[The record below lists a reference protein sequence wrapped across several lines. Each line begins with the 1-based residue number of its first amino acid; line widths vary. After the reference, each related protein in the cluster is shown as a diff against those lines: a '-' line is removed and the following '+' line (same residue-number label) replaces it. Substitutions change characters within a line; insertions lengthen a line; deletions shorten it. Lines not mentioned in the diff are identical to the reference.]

1 MSSSP
6 TKSPATSSQPRR
18 RRRSAMPK
26 SKLSSSSDLL
36 VYPHLALLD
45 NVTMDIIID
54 NNDKFVITTKRAGDN
69 AMSRQLHSFDD
80 LRELKKRLLAIMQQG
95 HVCQAECPWMYSFL
109 NSYFPKKR
117 TLTLSKTQKMAKR
130 RDAVEMCLSNVLQF
144 ITNKSNHSCRIV
156 TNALAQEFV
165 GLLFGYDTKEYSVQL
180 LTPVE
185 LRSTFNSFS
194 STSSLSESS
203 DVEDVD
209 AEAPCQVCKASLL
222 QSEGEGEGNEPTALT
237 PTGRR
242 STLCVYTMTLRCG
255 HRFHDECIMPILN
268 ETRRCPTCDHLE
280 IE

>member
-6 TKSPATSSQPRR
+6 NKSPVTSSQPRR
-18 RRRSAMPK
+18 RRRSAVPK
-26 SKLSSSSDLL
+26 PKLSSSSDLL
-36 VYPHLALLD
+36 AHPHLALLD
-45 NVTMDIIID
+45 NVTMDISID
-54 NNDKFVITTKRAGDN
+54 SSDKFVVTTRRTGDN
-69 AMSRQLHSFDD
+69 ATSRQLHSFDD
-80 LRELKKRLLAIMQQG
+80 LRQLKKRLLVIMQEG

-109 NSYFPKKR
+109 KSYFPKKR
-117 TLTLSKTQKMAKR
+117 TLTLSKTQKMTKR

-156 TNALAQEFV
+156 TNTLAQEFV

-185 LRSTFNSFS
+185 MRSTFNSFS
-194 STSSLSESS
+194 STSSLSEIS

-209 AEAPCQVCKASLL
+209 TDAPCQVCKASLL
-222 QSEGEGEGNEPTALT
+222 QSESEGEGNQPTSLT
-237 PTGRR
+237 PTGRC

-255 HRFHDECIMPILN
+255 HCFHDECIMPILN

-280 IE
+280 IQ